1 MTVSSAAPRIF
12 LQHLGSD
19 YDSVLREGFGWIN
32 LKSKLKPGGT
42 VFIKPNLTFP
52 VFRQGVMTNPACVES
67 MVRVLKDYTDRIIVG
82 EADSGGYNRFDI
94 NSVMEKTGIKALEK
108 KYGIQV
114 VNLSHLPR
122 RDLQFGYKGSEYKVP
137 FPVLLLDEID
147 LFITSPVPKIHM
159 YTGVSMSIKNQWGCI
174 PEPSIRLKLHPIL
187 EKVLYEI
194 NRHLPPALSV
204 IDGRYGLT
212 RSGPMEGDAVEL
224 NWLMMADDLY
234 AADYACC
241 RLMQID
247 PHSIYYLQHLVKEGI
262 TLDVDK
268 MQFSQ
273 GYSQF
278 VKTKFYLKRL
288 WTDYP
293 GLFAFRSFGLAY
305 VAYYSPLSDLLHKL
319 LYLFRKPF
327 YDYDTPEQTEK

>member
-1 MTVSSAAPRIF
+1 MTAPSAPARIF
-12 LQHLGSD
+12 LQHLNAD
-19 YDSVLREGFGWIN
+19 YDDVLRAGFDWID

-52 VFRQGVMTNPACVES
+52 VFRRGVMTHPACVEA
-67 MVRVLKDYTDRIIVG
+67 MVRVLKDHTDRIIVG

-114 VNLSHLPR
+114 VNLSHMPR
-122 RDLQFGYKGSEYKVP
+122 RDIEFRYKGSEYKVP

-147 LFITSPVPKIHM
+147 LFITTPVPKIHM

-174 PEPSIRLKLHPIL
+174 PEPSLRLKLHPIL

-194 NRHLPPALSV
+194 NRRLHPAISI
-204 IDGRYGLT
+204 IDGRYGLN
-212 RSGPMEGDAVEL
+212 RSGPMEGDAVDL
-224 NWLMMADDLY
+224 NWLMMSDDLY

-241 RLMQID
+241 RLMQLD
-247 PHSIYYLQHLVKEGI
+247 PKDIYYLRYVSKEEAGPSF
-262 TLDVDK
+262 DR

-273 GYSQF
+273 DYQPF
-278 VKTKFYLKRL
+278 VKTKFYRKLL

-293 GLFAFRSFGLAY
+293 GYLAFRSFALAY
-305 VAYYSPLSDLLHKL
+305 LAYYSPLSDFLHKL
-319 LYLFRKPF
+319 VYLFRKPF
-327 YDYDTPEQTEK
+327 YDYENPEQTQK